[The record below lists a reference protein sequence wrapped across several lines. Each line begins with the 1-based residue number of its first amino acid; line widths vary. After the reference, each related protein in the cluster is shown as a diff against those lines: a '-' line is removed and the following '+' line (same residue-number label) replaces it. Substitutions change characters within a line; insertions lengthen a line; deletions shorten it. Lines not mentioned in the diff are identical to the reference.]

1 MEKNGNEEIQS
12 WVNEN
17 ITNLYEAIAST
28 AVFCPLAEYK
38 KLQKEIEEKKYD
50 WQHPCITIRH
60 QDSDEV
66 CLIRRKESTAQKG
79 KYIPLESGVKVYH
92 DDNTQINTKFKK
104 ITNMT
109 GCKNYMTCH
118 IWDDVK
124 VPEVFS
130 AVANVV
136 LLPSVI
142 GGLSDHCNEVIQ
154 LLQYRAFELYNW
166 YPDIREVPVKPD
178 HYDTLEWQYPKDVDP
193 LALHK
198 TTVSRRS
205 IEERLKLWSTR
216 KNTVVYQAVAIV
228 KAAGKDGISKAEFLT
243 CLKGIAKNPSVTLAS
258 LMTDSGNAYGT
269 VFGYSDDKKR
279 ILIIEK
285 YQKLINDLWQ

>member
-1 MEKNGNEEIQS
+1 
-12 WVNEN
+12 
-17 ITNLYEAIAST
+17 
-28 AVFCPLAEYK
+28 
-38 KLQKEIEEKKYD
+38 
-50 WQHPCITIRH
+50 
-60 QDSDEV
+60 
-66 CLIRRKESTAQKG
+66 
-79 KYIPLESGVKVYH
+79 
-92 DDNTQINTKFKK
+92 
-104 ITNMT
+104 MT

-198 TTVSRRS
+198 ATVSRRS

-243 CLKGIAKNPSVTLAS
+243 CLKGIAKNPSVTLSS

-285 YQKLINDLWQ
+285 YQNLVNTLW